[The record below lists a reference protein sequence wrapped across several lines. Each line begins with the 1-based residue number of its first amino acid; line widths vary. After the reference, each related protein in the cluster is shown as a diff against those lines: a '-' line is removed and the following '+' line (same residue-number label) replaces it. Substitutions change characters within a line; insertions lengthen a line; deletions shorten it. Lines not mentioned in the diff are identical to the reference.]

1 MSHTPFSRGLVG
13 LVLATGLAVGVAG
26 SSLLTPDIAEAG
38 APAKKVIET
47 DEAPA
52 AIGPYSQ
59 GIRAGSTVYVSGQ
72 LPIDPEVGQ
81 IDHDQDITTQTRL
94 SIQNVEAVL
103 AAEGIDLDHVVM
115 SNVYLA
121 DMDDFAEFN
130 AEYARHFGEDAAPA
144 RATVEVARLP
154 LDAKVE
160 ISVIAIK

>member
-1 MSHTPFSRGLVG
+1 MSRTPIRRGL
-13 LVLATGLAVGVAG
+13 LALMLGAGLAVGAIG
-26 SSLLTPDIAEAG
+26 SSVLTPTVAEAG
-38 APAKKVIET
+38 AGAKKVIAT
-47 DEAPA
+47 HEAPA

-72 LPIDPEVGQ
+72 LPIDPQVGS
-81 IDHDQDITTQTRL
+81 IDNGQDITTQTRL
-94 SIQNVEAVL
+94 SIENIKAVL
-103 AAEGIDLDHVVM
+103 AVEGIDLDHVVM

-121 DMDDFAEFN
+121 DLDDFAEFN